1 MKAVIPAAG
10 LGTRFLPATKALPKE
25 MVPLVDKPAIQYIVE
40 EAIAAGIKDIL
51 IITSRWK
58 QAIEDHFDRSL
69 ELEFYLK
76 EKEKDE
82 HFKEVLQIGCMSHIH
97 YIRQKVPAGLG
108 DAINHAR
115 EFIGDE
121 PFAVMLPDDI
131 IVSERPAIG
140 QLLDM
145 HRKLDAPVLSLEQMP
160 MEQISRYGVATA
172 TQMEDRLYQVHNVV
186 EKPPAEEAPSDLALI
201 GRYILPP
208 EIFDAFDR
216 TGEGHGGEIQLSDAI
231 DLLIEEM
238 DVYGYRFE
246 GRRFDTGTV
255 TGWLEANIEMALT
268 HPTYGPGAREVIKRL
283 NGTL

>member
-25 MVPLVDKPAIQYIVE
+25 MVPLVDRPAIQYVVE
-40 EAIAAGIKDIL
+40 EAIAAGITEIL

-82 HFKEVLQIGCMSHIH
+82 HFKEVLEIGSMSHIH
-97 YIRQKVPAGLG
+97 YIRQKVPKGLG

-115 EFIGDE
+115 EFIGGE

-131 IVSERPAIG
+131 IESEKPCIG

-145 HRKLDAPVLSLEQMP
+145 HEKLGAPVLSLERIP
-160 MEQISRYGVATA
+160 DETISRYGVATA
-172 TQMEDRLYQVHNVV
+172 TQIDDRLYQIHDVV
-186 EKPPAEEAPSDLALI
+186 EKPPAEEAPSDLALM

-216 TGEGHGGEIQLSDAI
+216 TGEGHGNEIQLSDAI
-231 DLLIEEM
+231 DAMIEEM
-238 DVYGYRFE
+238 DIYGYQFE
-246 GRRFDTGTV
+246 GRRYDAGTV
-255 TGWLEANIEMALT
+255 TGWLEANIEMALK
-268 HPTYGPGAREVIKRL
+268 HPQYGPGAREVIKRV